1 LRKDVSNSIAQVFS
15 WRERRYM
22 RGAIKL
28 IPCIEG
34 DKVGLSYGS
43 RR

>member
-22 RGAIKL
+22 REAIKL
-28 IPCIEG
+28 ILRIEG